1 VFNVSACQLEICFC
15 VEQSNS
21 YS

>member
-15 VEQSNS
+15 VEQSDS